1 MPTRLVST
9 TSGSRSGSSSSSKG
23 NEQAAE
29 PPAATPAAEA
39 KGRPKQLPQAQ
50 QTPMQQDAPA
60 QQGGWDDDAEPPPVP
75 LDPNVKPPG
84 MAFVT
89 IGAAIS
95 AMLAVGV
102 AALGILGT
110 FYAGYAISQIAK
122 ELKKPEPGSGPVAA
136 APATGVG
143 AGSGAA
149 TSVAAA
155 AGKGAAATAAGAAG
169 SRAASLQ
176 PGAGGGKDTQA
187 SPKPV
192 GVQATA
198 PGEGEAAA
206 GRRRGRSCGLCSI
219 GKTAPY
225 VGNVDSNT
233 GLRAALEARSFRRE
247 VILMATDSEQLL
259 PVRQAVHNL
268 LRLGLEHVLVMSAS
282 GPDCVRVAGAVPS
295 AGCVWLDFELPVF
308 GADSAAVP
316 TAAPMWHNR
325 YRLAARAVRLRYN
338 TFIVD
343 TDAIFFDDP
352 YVYFK
357 SPPFANFTIINQPEV
372 LYNQDDYVNEV
383 RPNGGVLYIQ
393 NAAPD
398 GPAAWL
404 LAEVTDRLLR
414 WIEDGFNTTRHT
426 HDVLTWCNYMD
437 QDGLRD
443 AISSVMMGR
452 IFFASAMRDCRVS
465 EWVQQHGPE
474 YDDINYA
481 ILRRMGEGP
490 GELFMRSEHV
500 PLPPIMRPAAGGEQQ
515 VFIRHFAMR
524 QPAYEPWN
532 ASYGPY
538 LYPRSRGVLSKQWL
552 SQLKEDCGCTLWP
565 DPEDPSPAVV
575 AAARATPPE
584 RYLLAPPFLL
594 GNWFSRGRFGYWNR
608 ALSPQGPQQVVG
620 HLHYIPDTDTI
631 VSKSVARMAAGQ
643 FDWLLAAATPASG
656 PGFGG
661 GGGSNLYLLM
671 RGSRT
676 TSMAPSLANS
686 YAAGGGAL
694 GGGGGSC
701 GGGGGA
707 LQAGSPHLVAYH
719 PQLLADLAAAG
730 SWRDYSALLVALATA
745 AEAMG
750 RVPVWPD
757 MPCSAGWIAD
767 RGPDHASTL
776 PLDIR
781 TEWVPYGR
789 RRSRLMCCWHML
801 LHESCVAGGRGMLSL
816 EFAHWM
822 AGARLQYPVEP
833 GAHNT
838 VGTLAPGTPAGYPQD
853 VVGSSSSA
861 GSDGAAAAAAVRPVP
876 LPSGISASA
885 AAAMS
890 RELSWWGQH
899 AAGGDGAAA
908 AVAAAGAAEPAD
920 AAGDG
925 APGGGA
931 DARVLAGVSAEGGSS
946 GGSSRTSDTGRSTI
960 EAQRRRRFQV
970 YSVAREEVVL
980 AWGIRATFAHRVL
993 YLRYPINVTFAPGT
1007 DAAWALSNTLNECRA
1022 TNPQAIEDSL
1032 ANKPFYN
1039 TTPTNLWVDYVPA
1052 SIGGPG
1058 GAIRRSVPIPGYN
1071 VPEHHVLPPASDSG
1085 SSSSSSSS
1093 SGGGGGGPKNGNAED
1108 MLIASGKN
1116 VQQQQTAVQ
1125 LVERKRRAHR

>member
-1 MPTRLVST
+1 MLPLVV
-9 TSGSRSGSSSSSKG
+9 
-23 NEQAAE
+23 
-29 PPAATPAAEA
+29 
-39 KGRPKQLPQAQ
+39 L
-50 QTPMQQDAPA
+50 
-60 QQGGWDDDAEPPPVP
+60 
-75 LDPNVKPPG
+75 
-84 MAFVT
+84 
-89 IGAAIS
+89 
-95 AMLAVGV
+95 
-102 AALGILGT
+102 
-110 FYAGYAISQIAK
+110 
-122 ELKKPEPGSGPVAA
+122 AA
-136 APATGVG
+136 AVICFK
-143 AGSGAA
+143 SG
-149 TSVAAA
+149 
-155 AGKGAAATAAGAAG
+155 
-169 SRAASLQ
+169 
-176 PGAGGGKDTQA
+176 QA
-187 SPKPV
+187 LLPC
-192 GVQATA
+192 
-198 PGEGEAAA
+198 E
-206 GRRRGRSCGLCSI
+206 RSGLCSI

-225 VGNVDSNT
+225 VGNVDSST
-233 GLRAALEARSFRRE
+233 GLHAALEARSYRRE

-268 LRLGLEHVLVMSAS
+268 LRLGLEHVLLMSAS

-316 TAAPMWHNR
+316 IAAPMWHNR
-325 YRLAARAVRLRYN
+325 YRLACRAVRLRYN

-343 TDAIFFDDP
+343 TDTIFFDDP

-357 SPPFANFTIINQPEV
+357 SPPFADFTIINQPEV

-404 LAEVTDRLLR
+404 LSEVTDRLLR

-452 IFFASAMRDCRVS
+452 IFFASAMRDCRVP

-474 YDDINYA
+474 YDDINFA
-481 ILRRMGEGP
+481 ILRHMGEGP
-490 GELFMRSEHV
+490 GEAFVKSEHV
-500 PLPPIMRPAAGGEQQ
+500 QLPPVMQPAAGGEQQ
-515 VFIRHFAMR
+515 VLIRHFAMR

-538 LYPRSRGVLSKQWL
+538 LYPRRRGVLSKQWL
-552 SQLKEDCGCTLWP
+552 SQLTEDCGGCALWP

-594 GNWFSRGRFGYWNR
+594 GNWFSRGRFGHWNR

-643 FDWLLAAATPASG
+643 FDWLLAAATPAAG
-656 PGFGG
+656 PGLG

-671 RGSRT
+671 R
-676 TSMAPSLANS
+676 
-686 YAAGGGAL
+686 
-694 GGGGGSC
+694 
-701 GGGGGA
+701 
-707 LQAGSPHLVAYH
+707 
-719 PQLLADLAAAG
+719 LLADLAAAG

-767 RGPDHASTL
+767 RGPEHASML

-789 RRSRLMCCWHML
+789 RRNRLMCCWHML
-801 LHESCVAGGRGMLSL
+801 LHEACVAGGRGMLSL

-838 VGTLAPGTPAGYPQD
+838 VGTLAPGTAAGSQQHAGGG
-853 VVGSSSSA
+853 GSSSYSVAA
-861 GSDGAAAAAAVRPVP
+861 GRTASDAAKGQQGRPVP

-890 RELSWWGQH
+890 RELSWWGQQQ
-899 AAGGDGAAA
+899 AASEGAAL
-908 AVAAAGAAEPAD
+908 AAATSETETAAEPTED
-920 AAGDG
+920 A
-925 APGGGA
+925 PSSGGA
-931 DARVLAGVSAEGGSS
+931 DEARGLAGVSTGVSMGDGSS
-946 GGSSRTSDTGRSTI
+946 SGSGSTMDDVGRAMG
-960 EAQRRRRFQV
+960 AQWRKRFQV
-970 YSVAREEVVL
+970 YSVAREEVML

-1022 TNPQAIEDSL
+1022 TNPAAIEESI
-1032 ANKPFYN
+1032 ANKPHYN
-1039 TTPTNLWVDYVPA
+1039 TTPTDLWVDYVPA
-1052 SIGGPG
+1052 AIGGPG
-1058 GAIRRSVPIPGYN
+1058 GAIRPSAAIPGYN
-1071 VPEHHVLPPASDSG
+1071 VPEHHVESA
-1085 SSSSSSSS
+1085 SS
-1093 SGGGGGGPKNGNAED
+1093 SGGSSSGATDSSHESGSGNAKD
-1108 MLIASGKN
+1108 MRIASGET
-1116 VQQQQTAVQ
+1116 VQQQPVVPIP
-1125 LVERKRRAHR
+1125 VERRRRHR

>member
-1 MPTRLVST
+1 MIVLV
-9 TSGSRSGSSSSSKG
+9 
-23 NEQAAE
+23 
-29 PPAATPAAEA
+29 
-39 KGRPKQLPQAQ
+39 
-50 QTPMQQDAPA
+50 
-60 QQGGWDDDAEPPPVP
+60 
-75 LDPNVKPPG
+75 
-84 MAFVT
+84 
-89 IGAAIS
+89 I
-95 AMLAVGV
+95 LAV
-102 AALGILGT
+102 ALT
-110 FYAGYAISQIAK
+110 CAK
-122 ELKKPEPGSGPVAA
+122 PGLALLPC
-136 APATGVG
+136 
-143 AGSGAA
+143 
-149 TSVAAA
+149 
-155 AGKGAAATAAGAAG
+155 
-169 SRAASLQ
+169 
-176 PGAGGGKDTQA
+176 
-187 SPKPV
+187 
-192 GVQATA
+192 
-198 PGEGEAAA
+198 E
-206 GRRRGRSCGLCSI
+206 RSGLCSI

-225 VGNVDSNT
+225 VGNVDSSA
-233 GLRAALEARSFRRE
+233 GLRAALEARSFKRE
-247 VILMATDSEQLL
+247 VILMSTDSEQLL

-268 LRLGLEHVLVMSAS
+268 LRLGLEHVLLMSAS

-357 SPPFANFTIINQPEV
+357 SPPFADFTIINQAEV
-372 LYNQDDYVNEV
+372 LYNQDDYVSEV

-443 AISSVMMGR
+443 AISSVMMGTM
-452 IFFASAMRDCRVS
+452 FFASAMRDCRVP

-474 YDDINYA
+474 YDAINYA
-481 ILRRMGEGP
+481 IIYRMGEGP
-490 GELFMRSEHV
+490 GEAFMKTEHV
-500 PLPPIMRPAAGGEQQ
+500 QLPPVMRPAAGGESQ
-515 VFIRHFAMR
+515 VMIRHFAMS
-524 QPAYEPWN
+524 QPAYTPWN

-538 LYPRSRGVLSKQWL
+538 LYPASRGVLSRQWL
-552 SQLKEDCGCTLWP
+552 SQLKEDCGCDLWP

-594 GNWFSRGRFGYWNR
+594 GNWFSRGRFGFWNR
-608 ALSPQGPQQVVG
+608 ALSPAGPQQVVG

-631 VSKSVARMAAGQ
+631 VSKTVARMAAGQ

-656 PGFGG
+656 PGFG

-686 YAAGGGAL
+686 YAAAGGAL

-757 MPCSAGWIAD
+757 MPCSASWVAD
-767 RGPDHASTL
+767 RGPQHASSL

-801 LHESCVAGGRGMLSL
+801 LHEACVAGGRGMLAL

-838 VGTLAPGTPAGYPQD
+838 VATLAPETPDGAD
-853 VVGSSSSA
+853 RKDATRGSSSST
-861 GSDGAAAAAAVRPVP
+861 AADAAKGIRPVP
-876 LPSGISASA
+876 LPSGSSASA
-885 AAAMS
+885 AAAVS
-890 RELSWWGQH
+890 RELSWWGQQ
-899 AAGGDGAAA
+899 AAA
-908 AVAAAGAAEPAD
+908 AAAGEGAEAAATMAAAALEAEEVGPGVGTEARALVGA
-920 AAGDG
+920 
-925 APGGGA
+925 
-931 DARVLAGVSAEGGSS
+931 SS
-946 GGSSRTSDTGRSTI
+946 GGGGGEIR
-960 EAQRRRRFQV
+960 APRRKRFQV

-993 YLRYPINVTFAPGT
+993 YLRYPINVTFAPGS
-1007 DAAWALSNTLNECRA
+1007 DASWALGNTLNECRA
-1022 TNPQAIEDSL
+1022 TNPLAIQESL
-1032 ANKPFYN
+1032 ANKPFDN
-1039 TTPTNLWVDYVPA
+1039 TTATDLWVDFVPA
-1052 SIGGPG
+1052 AIGGAG
-1058 GAIRRSVPIPGYN
+1058 GGSIRRSAAIPGYN
-1071 VPEHHVLPPASDSG
+1071 VPDHHVEPAASGSSSGAEDGRSGSSGSGADG

-1093 SGGGGGGPKNGNAED
+1093 SSGADGGGGGSVNGDSSPAANGNSKD
-1108 MLIASGKN
+1108 MRIAHGEK
-1116 VQQQQTAVQ
+1116 VPQQQQQ
-1125 LVERKRRAHR
+1125 QQPLMPLLERRRRRYHR